1 MQNSQALE
9 SSVLVPNKFFTA
21 IHIVNAKRAFTLLFK
36 ESAEV
41 VSTDNGQYNLY
52 NFSSWVDVSS
62 FKAQCELPDVD
73 EYEFIRTFSLDIR
86 VPKIIRLL
94 VYDKYP
100 KTSVKFNRKN
110 IFARD
115 GNRCQYCGKRFSTT
129 ELSLDHI
136 IPRSQ
141 GGKSTWTN
149 IVCACTNCNKRKGGL
164 MKEEAGMELV
174 RKPVKPRHSPVI
186 KLKLSSNKYHSWKQ
200 FLDNAY
206 WSVPLE

>member
-1 MQNSQALE
+1 MQNSNTLE
-9 SSVLVPNKFFTA
+9 SSVLVLNKFFTA

-41 VSTDNGQYNLY
+41 VSIDNGQYNLY

-62 FKAQCELPDVD
+62 YKEKYELSEVD
-73 EYEFIRTFSLDIR
+73 EYEWIKTFSIDIK

-94 VYDKYP
+94 VYDKFP
-100 KTSVKFNRKN
+100 KTNVKFNRRN

-115 GNRCQYCGKRFSTT
+115 ANRCQYCGKKYPTP

-136 IPRSQ
+136 IPRSR
-141 GGKSTWTN
+141 GGGSTWAN
-149 IVCACTNCNKRKGGL
+149 IVCACTGCNKRKGGL
-164 MKEEAGMELV
+164 MPKEAGMKLI
-174 RKPVKPRHSPVI
+174 RKPVKPKHSPILQV
-186 KLKLSSNKYHSWKQ
+186 KLSLNKYHSWKQ
-200 FLDNAY
+200 FIDNAY